1 MGIIGTIFIGLIVG
15 LLARF
20 LKPGDDSM
28 GWIMTILLGIGGSL
42 AATYG
47 GQALGIYQAGEGAG
61 FLGALVGAV
70 VLLVMLLAYRSAA
83 VHIFPSTCEGSAKA
97 TYEAAACGLPQITT
111 RESGDVV
118 QDGRPAQPQVAAGKL
133 HSYAN
138 PDHEIRIR
146 DRLATELPE
155 TVFITAAT

>member
-47 GQALGIYQAGEGAG
+47 GPALGIYQAGQGAG
-61 FLGALVGAV
+61 FIGALVGAI
-70 VLLVMLLAYRSAA
+70 VLLVIY
-83 VHIFPSTCEGSAKA
+83 
-97 TYEAAACGLPQITT
+97 GLI
-111 RESGDVV
+111 
-118 QDGRPAQPQVAAGKL
+118 KK
-133 HSYAN
+133 N
-138 PDHEIRIR
+138 
-146 DRLATELPE
+146 
-155 TVFITAAT
+155 